1 MMVVGRLRIQGELVQ
16 VSHWVVFFKL
26 QLRTFLVSFYLESG
40 EYNIV
45 PASPPHPHRV
55 VVRFEKGKLW
65 KGYASCQVSGL
76 GCLL

>member
-1 MMVVGRLRIQGELVQ
+1 MVVGRLRIQGELVQ

-26 QLRTFLVSFYLESG
+26 QLRIFLVSFYLESG

-45 PASPPHPHRV
+45 PAPPRPHRV

-65 KGYASCQVSGL
+65 KGYASRQVSGL
-76 GCLL
+76 SCLL